1 MLKQFQK
8 ITWKVV
14 NVVSPPTKTQRITR
28 NAVVSRV
35 ILKEFIEAALI
46 MDNKGFFAGTCGE
59 VSLRTSGGKFII
71 TPREIPICRL
81 NEESILVETIEKEI
95 DAKNENLPLHIQWHR
110 AVYNNSNANAVVLC
124 QLPWA
129 TVLANRMQ
137 KPKQDILMDANKLL
151 DSVDMANLE
160 NINLNNKLDEEHTLF
175 IQSVGILAW
184 GQSLND
190 LINRMEILERLSEI
204 SAREKLIH

>member
-1 MLKQFQK
+1 LKQFQK

-71 TPREIPICRL
+71 TLREIPICRL

-160 NINLNNKLDEEHTLF
+160 NINLNNKLDEEHTFF

>member
-8 ITWKVV
+8 ITWSVV
-14 NVVSPPTKTQRITR
+14 NLVSPPTKTQRITR

-59 VSLRTSGGKFII
+59 ISLRTNGGKFII
-71 TPREIPICRL
+71 IPREIPICKM
-81 NEESILVETIEKEI
+81 NEESLLVETIEKEI
-95 DAKNENLPLHIQWHR
+95 DAKNENLPLHAQWHR
-110 AVYNNSNANAVVLC
+110 AIYNNSNANAVVLC

-137 KPKQDILMDANKLL
+137 KPKRDTLVDANKLL
-151 DSVDMANLE
+151 DSIDFIDLK
-160 NINLNNKLDEEHTLF
+160 NIDLNSTLNEEQTLF
-175 IQSVGILAW
+175 IQSIGILAW
-184 GQSLND
+184 SHLLND
-190 LINRMEILERLSEI
+190 LINRMEILERLCEI
-204 SAREKLIH
+204 SIKESPIH